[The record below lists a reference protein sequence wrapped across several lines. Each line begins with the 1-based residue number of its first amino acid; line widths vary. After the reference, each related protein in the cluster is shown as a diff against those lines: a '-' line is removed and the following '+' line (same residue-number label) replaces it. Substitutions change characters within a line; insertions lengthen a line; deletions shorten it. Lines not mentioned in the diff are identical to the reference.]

1 LDPIFWTVPYR
12 IGLKEG
18 TGLGKH
24 WRMTMLD
31 KYRDDIVSLCQR
43 CKVQELYVFGSLLRE
58 QDFTQDSDVDLAA
71 VFDQSEVSGSF
82 DRYMDFKMSLEKLLG
97 HPVDLVS
104 LKNTRNRVFL
114 QELNATKELIY
125 AA

>member
-1 LDPIFWTVPYR
+1 
-12 IGLKEG
+12 
-18 TGLGKH
+18 
-24 WRMTMLD
+24 MLD
-31 KYRDDIVSLCQR
+31 RYRDDIVALCQR
-43 CKVQELYVFGSLLRE
+43 CKVKELYVFGSLLRGKE
-58 QDFTQDSDVDLAA
+58 FTQDSDVDLAA

-82 DRYMDFKMSLEKLLG
+82 DRYMDFKMSLEQLFG

-114 QELNATKELIY
+114 QELNSTKELVY

>member
-1 LDPIFWTVPYR
+1 
-12 IGLKEG
+12 
-18 TGLGKH
+18 
-24 WRMTMLD
+24 MTMLD
-31 KYRDDIVSLCQR
+31 KDRDDIVSLCQR

-71 VFDQSEVSGSF
+71 VFDQSEISGSF

-114 QELNATKELIY
+114 QELNATKELVY